1 MREESCPLEGDE
13 EEEEE
18 DFLLFRRTAFSRF
31 SSCEEL
37 ALPSPSLASSSSSLF
52 QNRTGKKETR
62 CLNTPL
68 PWPSRSSPRS
78 RLPSHRASWPL
89 PAGF

>member
-1 MREESCPLEGDE
+1 VREESCPLEGDE

-37 ALPSPSLASSSSSLF
+37 ALPSPSLASSSSLF
-52 QNRTGKKETR
+52 RIGPERKK
-62 CLNTPL
+62 PD
-68 PWPSRSSPRS
+68 
-78 RLPSHRASWPL
+78 A
-89 PAGF
+89 